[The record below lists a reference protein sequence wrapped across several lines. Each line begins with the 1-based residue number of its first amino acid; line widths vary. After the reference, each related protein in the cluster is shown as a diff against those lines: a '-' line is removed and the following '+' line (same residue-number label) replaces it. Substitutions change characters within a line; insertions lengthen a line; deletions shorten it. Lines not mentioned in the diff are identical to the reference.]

1 LDTQKL
7 FVASFVQSASP
18 EHSTQVPAP
27 APLARQTGFVAN
39 LAEHALDAA
48 NWQPAQALDT
58 QKLFVASFMHWL
70 SAEHSTHC
78 PAEVPVVA
86 HTFLPSV
93 CAEHPVAPLVLQPV
107 QTFATQKPL
116 AASFVHWLSAAHSTH
131 RPADVPVV
139 AQVVLP
145 SVRAEHPVAPLVLQP
160 VHAFATQKPLATS
173 FVHWLSAKHSTHWP
187 ADVPA
192 VAQVVLPSVRAE
204 HPVAPA
210 VLQPVQV

>member
-1 LDTQKL
+1 VPLAKHTGFVVDLVEHAFAPADWHPVQALDTQKL

-48 NWQPAQALDT
+48 YWQPAQALDT

-107 QTFATQKPL
+107 QTFATQKPF
-116 AASFVHWLSAAHSTH
+116 AA
-131 RPADVPVV
+131 
-139 AQVVLP
+139 
-145 SVRAEHPVAPLVLQP
+145 
-160 VHAFATQKPLATS
+160 S